1 VCVLDYS
8 STQLKEIKKAVIA
21 INGHMIRHS
30 IDGGEWNNNP
40 NKRNKNVLFP
50 VPGNLFRGAG
60 SLRGMEEELVIYRY
74 GYNNGVEMGCNSTY
88 NNNKKLLLMEEK
100 KKRKRR

>member
-1 VCVLDYS
+1 
-8 STQLKEIKKAVIA
+8 
-21 INGHMIRHS
+21 MFF
-30 IDGGEWNNNP
+30 
-40 NKRNKNVLFP
+40 FP